1 MAHLYPKRIGS
12 ELNHLLEFMGTHQ
25 SEQPLADLLILVAV
39 LLPPQTLD
47 IFGTLVEE
55 RVVETPYGAVMPLG
69 LRRPASG
76 PAVWVQ
82 PYTGSPHRTDPRAT
96 IYAAQELGVHYVLNW
111 DTGIVVNPVLRRGQ
125 NGIAVDFIDWTR
137 HLPHTFGRDIRQDKV
152 NERYLRPPTFCPHM
166 IKTLFQIFP
175 DAVGVTY
182 LGVDGPRRETPA
194 EARLF
199 RQMGG
204 DVVGQN
210 LVPEVS
216 LAQELGICYA
226 GLITLGERSA
236 DQLTMPPHGEMRAGM
251 EQIIRALP
259 DYVNL
264 LGALPTC
271 NNNHS

>member
-1 MAHLYPKRIGS
+1 MI
-12 ELNHLLEFMGTHQ
+12 EQTEQ
-25 SEQPLADLLILVAV
+25 SAADLLILVAV

-55 RVVETPYGAVMPLG
+55 RTVETPYGAVSPLG
-69 LRRPASG
+69 LRRPMSG

-82 PYTGSPHRTDPRAT
+82 PYTGSPQRTDPRAT
-96 IYAAQELGVHYVLNW
+96 LYAAHELGVHYVLNW
-111 DTGIVVNPVLRRGQ
+111 DTGVVANPVLMRGQ
-125 NGIAVDFIDWTR
+125 NTIAVDFIDWTR
-137 HLPHTFGRDIRQDKV
+137 HLPHTFGTHLPQTV
-152 NERYLRPPTFCPHM
+152 ASERYLQPPSFCSHM
-166 IKTLFQIFP
+166 VKTLFQILP

-199 RQMGG
+199 RQWGA
-204 DVVGQN
+204 DVIGQN
-210 LVPEVS
+210 LVPEVY
-216 LAQELGICYA
+216 LAQELGLCYA

-236 DQLTMPPHGEMRAGM
+236 DQLITPPHGEMRAGM
-251 EQIIRALP
+251 EQIIRVLP

-271 NNNHS
+271 AGSH

>member
-1 MAHLYPKRIGS
+1 MTNYS
-12 ELNHLLEFMGTHQ
+12 D
-25 SEQPLADLLILVAV
+25 QPVADLLILVAV
-39 LLPPQTLD
+39 LLPPRTLD

-69 LRRPASG
+69 LRRPAVG

-82 PYTGSPHRTDPRAT
+82 PYTGSPQRTDPRAT
-96 IYAAQELGVHYVLNW
+96 LSAAQQLGVHYVLNW
-111 DTGIVVNPVLRRGQ
+111 DMGIVVNPVLQRGQ
-125 NGIAVDFIDWTR
+125 NVVAVDFIDWTR
-137 HLPHTFGRDIRQDKV
+137 HQPHTVGRDLGQTNDS
-152 NERYLRPPTFCPHM
+152 ERYLYPPMFCPHM
-166 IKTLFQIFP
+166 VRALFQILP
-175 DAVGVTY
+175 DAVGGTY
-182 LGVDGPRRETPA
+182 LGTDGPRRETPA

-199 RQMGG
+199 RQMGA

-210 LVPEVS
+210 LVPEVY

-226 GLITLGERSA
+226 GLVTLGERSA
-236 DQLTMPPHGEMRAGM
+236 DQLATAPQGEMRAGM

-271 NNNHS
+271 DSNHR